1 MTKKRVLLFSLLAV
15 SETLVRGEFC
25 PSEVLTGLKRW
36 EIRQKTTDQEQLEKA
51 KAKRERKRNRNI
63 NLNMTKGTNNGN

>member
-1 MTKKRVLLFSLLAV
+1 MMTKKRVLLFSLLAV
-15 SETLVRGEFC
+15 SETL
-25 PSEVLTGLKRW
+25 VLTGLKRW